1 MTGLRAKQKEETRD
15 KVLAAARR
23 LFIERTFDDVGVR
36 DIASAAG
43 VATGTVIAAFGS
55 KGDLL
60 NAIIVEDL
68 QHQQSLIEAEANT
81 QTGFAARVLAMM
93 VACAR
98 YQSGQI
104 SIVRAGMAD
113 SWVRPLEAE
122 TKVRAALRPLMDFL
136 VFEIRAACQANEIR
150 SDIDVELFAQMIL
163 DIQLA
168 TYRLGIYNNTSL
180 DNLKPML
187 EQRLAILLH
196 GVSIGAQSTQQQPGE
211 AQSGQEANGVS
222 QAA

>member
-23 LFIERTFDDVGVR
+23 LFIERTFDEVGVR

-68 QHQQSLIEAEANT
+68 QHQQSLIEAQANS
-81 QTGFAARVLAMM
+81 QTDFPARVLAMM
-93 VACAR
+93 VACAH
-98 YQSGQI
+98 YQSSQI

-113 SWVRPLEAE
+113 SWVRSLEAE

-136 VFEIRAACQANEIR
+136 VFEIKAACQANEIR
-150 SDIDVELFAQMIL
+150 GDIDVELFAQMIL

-168 TYRLGIYNNTSL
+168 TYRTGIYNNTSL

-196 GVSIGAQSTQQQPGE
+196 GVSIGAQSTQHQPSE
-211 AQSGQEANGVS
+211 AQTGQQASGVS